1 MTFDPKDYPANWR
14 KFSLD
19 IRFDRAKGQ
28 CECTGECGLHQPSM
42 FTATQ
47 EPRRCVERSG
57 EDAKWAKGRIMLT
70 VAHLNAPGGP
80 CQCVPHCAIPEHVK
94 AMCQRCHLRYDN
106 AHFPED
112 LVFQETG
119 DRSNFQGRY
128 VLRHAWNGTD
138 TCDAATQ
145 YRRQLP
151 QRLENEAR
159 TLASLTGWGLD
170 DIRRQMR

>member
-1 MTFDPKDYPANWR
+1 MSGALSCAQWLSWRTGLAPGAALSLSGLSRPALGVALGIRRLERIIMTFDPKKYPENWR

-47 EPRRCVERSG
+47 EPRRCVERNG

-80 CQCVPHCAIPEHVK
+80 CSCIPHCAIAEHVK
-94 AMCQRCHLRYDN
+94 AMCQRCHLKYDI
-106 AHFPED
+106 E
-112 LVFQETG
+112 
-119 DRSNFQGRY
+119 
-128 VLRHAWNGTD
+128 RHVRHRTEKR
-138 TCDAATQ
+138 DAK
-145 YRRQLP
+145 
-151 QRLENEAR
+151 RLKNR
-159 TLASLTGWGLD
+159 
-170 DIRRQMR
+170 IV